1 MATIYLKLSKRI
13 QKDSDLSEIII
24 RLRNGKD
31 YDILAKSGIFVTA
44 DNFKKGEIKVNNRK
58 LDNDVPYHEAQ
69 AKKMSD
75 LKMTILHKVDEAP
88 REEITKKWLNDIIDR
103 FNHPEKYAI
112 QEVSSAKKSFYE
124 LSEEFIEKKQFSI
137 DHAKHIRVIVRDVA
151 RYERFVRATDEQ
163 RKDFTFD
170 YDTITKDDVE
180 DFIDYLRDEAD
191 LAKEYPK
198 IFEKLLKEY
207 PSGISKGQTK
217 LVVRGGNTIA
227 KLSKNLKA
235 LLTWL
240 YETDRT
246 KNRPFD
252 GIKINSEKFGTPYY
266 ITIDE
271 RNQIA
276 DFDFSFSK
284 HLETQRDIFVFQC
297 LIGCRVGDL
306 MRLTADNITDG
317 ILTYTPHKT
326 KDESEPLQ
334 ARVPLHPRA
343 LSLIEKYDGADPQ
356 GRLFP
361 CISAQKY
368 NDAIKEIF
376 TKVGITR
383 SVEIRNAVTGES
395 ETRPINEIAS
405 SHLAR
410 RTFVGNAYF
419 KVSDPSIIGKMS
431 GHVEG
436 SKAFARYRNIE
447 DSTLKDVINKLG

>member
-75 LKMTILHKVDEAP
+75 LKMTILHKVDEASKD
-88 REEITKKWLNDIIDR
+88 EITKKWLNDIIDR
-103 FNHPEKYAI
+103 FSHPEKYAN
-112 QEVSSAKKSFYE
+112 QDPDGARMSLYE
-124 LSEEFIEKKQFSI
+124 LSEEFIVKKQFSYG
-137 DHAKHIRVIVRDVA
+137 HAKHIRVIVRDVA

-163 RKDFTFD
+163 RKNFAFD

-191 LAKEYPK
+191 LVKEYPA
-198 IFEKLLKEY
+198 IFGQLLKDY
-207 PSGISKGQTK
+207 PSGMSKGQTVLAK
-217 LVVRGGNTIA
+217 RGDNTIIS
-227 KLSKNLKA
+227 LSKDLKA
-235 LLTWL
+235 LFTWL
-240 YETDRT
+240 YETGRT

-252 GIKINSEKFGTPYY
+252 GVKIGSERFGTPYY

-343 LSLIEKYDGADPQ
+343 LSLIEKYDGVDPQ

>member
-1 MATIYLKLSKRI
+1 MATIYLKLSKRV

-24 RLRNGKD
+24 RLRNGND
-31 YDILAKSGIFVTA
+31 YDILAKSGIFITA
-44 DNFKKGEIKVNNRK
+44 DNFKNGEVKVNNRK
-58 LDNDVPYHEAQ
+58 LCNDIPYHEAQ
-69 AKKMSD
+69 AKRISD
-75 LKMTILHKVDEAP
+75 LKMTILHKVDDTS
-88 REEITKKWLNDIIDR
+88 RGEITKEWLNDIIDR
-103 FNHPEKYAI
+103 FNHPDKYST
-112 QEVSSAKKSFYE
+112 QDVNDVKKSLYE
-124 LSEEFIEKKQFSI
+124 LSEEFIVKKQFSNG
-137 DHAKHIRVIVRDVA
+137 HAKHIRVIVRDVA
-151 RYERFVRATDEQ
+151 RYERFIRATDEQ

-170 YDTITKDDVE
+170 YDTITKDDIE

-191 LAKEYPK
+191 LAKEYPT
-198 IFEKLLKEY
+198 IFEQLLKDY
-207 PSGISKGQTK
+207 PSGMSKGQTILAK
-217 LVVRGGNTIA
+217 RGNNTIIS
-227 KLSKNLKA
+227 LSKGLKA
-235 LLTWL
+235 LFTWL

-252 GIKINSEKFGTPYY
+252 GVKIGSERFGTPYY
-266 ITIDE
+266 ITIEE

-306 MRLTADNITDG
+306 MRLAADNITDG

-326 KDESEPLQ
+326 KDEDNSLQ
-334 ARVPLHPRA
+334 ARVPLHPKA
-343 LSLIEKYDGADPQ
+343 LSLIKKYEGADTQ

-361 CISAQKY
+361 YISPQKY
-368 NDAIKEIF
+368 NEAIKEIF

-383 SVEIRNAVTGES
+383 NVEIRNAVTGES

-419 KVSDPSIIGKMS
+419 KVSDPNIIGKMS

-447 DSTLKDVINKLG
+447 DSTLIDVINKLG